1 MAPNQYG
8 DDDVSL
14 MLDLETRQRQDAA
27 AREALGEPP
36 AKKPAPKKPQREK
49 PAQRAE
55 RPTDRA

>member
-36 AKKPAPKKPQREK
+36 PKKPAPKKAQREK

>member
-14 MLDLETRQRQDAA
+14 MLELETRQRQDAA

-36 AKKPAPKKPQREK
+36 PPQKPAPRKKRPQRADR
-49 PAQRAE
+49 PA
-55 RPTDRA
+55 DRA

>member
-14 MLDLETRQRQDAA
+14 MLELETRQRQDAA

-36 AKKPAPKKPQREK
+36 PPKKPARKKP
-49 PAQRAE
+49 PQRAD

>member
-14 MLDLETRQRQDAA
+14 MLELETRQRQDEA
-27 AREALGEPP
+27 AREALGEVPP
-36 AKKPAPKKPQREK
+36 PRPKIAPKKR
-49 PAQRAE
+49 AQRAE